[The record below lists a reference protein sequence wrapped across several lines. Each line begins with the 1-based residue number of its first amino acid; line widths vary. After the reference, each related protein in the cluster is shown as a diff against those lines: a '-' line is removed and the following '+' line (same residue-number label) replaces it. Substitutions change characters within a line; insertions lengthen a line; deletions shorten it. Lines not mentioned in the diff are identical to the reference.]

1 MNSITI
7 DKVKIGANYPP
18 YIVAEMS
25 ANHNGKIENAFKLIK
40 MAKNCG
46 ADAVKIQTYR
56 PDTITIKSNKEDFK
70 IKDGLWKEKTLYDL
84 YEWAHTP
91 WEWHKSIFEYAKKVD
106 MTIFSSPFDKSAVDL
121 LEDLN
126 CPAYKIASFELVDL
140 PLIEYVAATKKPVI
154 MSTGMASFDEIEEAV
169 SVCRDSGCKEIALL
183 HCVSAYPANP
193 SEYNLRTIADLIS
206 KLDVV
211 VGLSDHTLDNTTAIS
226 SISQGAS
233 IIEKH
238 FTLDRNGGGPDDSFS
253 LEKDGLQDLCL
264 STKTAWK
271 SLGEVSYKRTK
282 GEKENLVFRRSLYFV
297 KDLMKGEIIKE
308 EHIKSIRP
316 GFGLKPKFINQILGL
331 KVSQNI
337 SRGTA
342 VKEDHLKNFKKI

>member
-316 GFGLKPKFINQILGL
+316 GFGIHPKYLPEILG
-331 KVSQNI
+331 
-337 SRGTA
+337 
-342 VKEDHLKNFKKI
+342 KKIAKDTFKGERFDLSLIK

>member
-1 MNSITI
+1 MKINNTI
-7 DKVKIGANYPP
+7 IGENYPP

-46 ADAVKIQTYR
+46 ADAVKIQTYK

-140 PLIEYVAATKKPVI
+140 PLIEYVASTKKPVI
-154 MSTGMASFDEIEEAV
+154 MSTGMA
-169 SVCRDSGCKEIALL
+169 
-183 HCVSAYPANP
+183 N
-193 SEYNLRTIADLIS
+193 
-206 KLDVV
+206 
-211 VGLSDHTLDNTTAIS
+211 
-226 SISQGAS
+226 
-233 IIEKH
+233 
-238 FTLDRNGGGPDDSFS
+238 FS
-253 LEKDGLQDLCL
+253 
-264 STKTAWK
+264 
-271 SLGEVSYKRTK
+271 Y
-282 GEKENLVFRRSLYFV
+282 
-297 KDLMKGEIIKE
+297 I
-308 EHIKSIRP
+308 H
-316 GFGLKPKFINQILGL
+316 
-331 KVSQNI
+331 
-337 SRGTA
+337 
-342 VKEDHLKNFKKI
+342 NFCNNR